1 MDKERKCLVYVHTNK
16 TNKKR
21 YVGITS
27 QANLKLRSKN
37 GKAYKGCPYFYRA
50 IEKYGWDNFDHEV
63 LVSNLTETEAKEMER
78 FYIELF
84 RTTNLMFGYNID
96 SGGGMPVRMSPEGRQ
111 SMIVAISG
119 ANAPR
124 ARPVVVFDSNGN
136 KINEFG
142 CIVDAERFYN
152 QQSLWGHINSRRG
165 TRGGMMFRFKDDV
178 GDIEKLPED
187 QIYKKFEQRLV
198 RDENSWHSTPVTIF
212 DAKTGERVADFACI
226 KHANEF
232 IGANTSS
239 ALRGKSKTV
248 GGYICRY
255 SSEVV
260 GVDKLHES
268 ELPVTKTTG
277 KEVHQFDYMGNLIGI
292 YPSAREAERQTGI
305 SAKNIFQCVN
315 HKSHS
320 AGGFV
325 WRFATDKS
333 PFVAP
338 KKSWETMR
346 EKGYASAI
354 PVDQIDLLTGNI
366 VATYSSIGE
375 AARATGTYKTSIKKI
390 IDKVG
395 NNRSAAGFG
404 WQYHKPS

>member
-1 MDKERKCLVYVHTNK
+1 MDEERKWLVYVHTNK

-27 QANLKLRSKN
+27 QANLKRRSKN
-37 GKAYKGCPYFYRA
+37 GKAYKGCIYFYRA
-50 IEKYGWDNFDHEV
+50 IEKYGWNNFDHEV
-63 LVSNLTETEAKEMER
+63 LVSNLTEIEAKEMER

-96 SGGGMPVRMSPEGRQ
+96 SGGGTPVRMSPEGRQ
-111 SMIVAISG
+111 SMIAAISG

-124 ARPVVVFDSNGN
+124 ARPVVVFDGNGN

-152 QQSLWGHINSRRG
+152 QKSLWGHINSRRG

-212 DAKTGERVADFACI
+212 DAKTGERVADFSCI
-226 KHANEF
+226 KHAKEA
-232 IGANTSS
+232 IGGDPSKN
-239 ALRGKSKTV
+239 LCGLSKTTN
-248 GGYICRY
+248 GYICRY
-255 SSEVV
+255 SRDVI
-260 GVDKLHES
+260 GVDKLPAE
-268 ELPVTKTTG
+268 ELPIKKPNG
-277 KEVHQFDYMGNLIGI
+277 KEIRQFDYMGNLIGV

-305 SAKNIFQCVN
+305 SFKTISLCAN
-315 HKSHS
+315 HKTQS

-325 WRFATDKS
+325 WRLTTDDT

-338 KKSWETMR
+338 KTNWETR
-346 EKGYASAI
+346 WENGVPSAI
-354 PVDQIDLLTGNI
+354 PVDQIDLLTGDVI
-366 VATYSSIGE
+366 ATYRSIGE
-375 AARATGTYKTSIKKI
+375 AAKATGTYITSIKKI

>member
-1 MDKERKCLVYVHTNK
+1 MDEERKWLVYVHTNK

-21 YVGITS
+21 YIGITS
-27 QANLKLRSKN
+27 QGSIEKRSRY
-37 GKAYKGCPYFYRA
+37 GHAYKHCSHFYRA
-50 IEKYGWDNFDHEV
+50 IKKYGWNNFDHEV
-63 LVSNLTETEAKEMER
+63 LASDLTEVEANTLER
-78 FYIELF
+78 FYIAVF
-84 RTTNLMFGYNID
+84 RATDPRFGYNAD
-96 SGGGMPVRMSPEGRQ
+96 PGGITSALSPEGRKT
-111 SMIVAISG
+111 MIEAISG
-119 ANAPR
+119 ANSPR
-124 ARPVVVFDSNGN
+124 AKPVVAFDSDGN

-142 CIVDAERFYN
+142 CIRDAEKFYGEK
-152 QQSLWGHINSRRG
+152 SIGGHINSRRG

-212 DAKTGERVADFACI
+212 DAKTGERVADFACA

-232 IGANTSS
+232 IGANTSN
-239 ALRGKSKTV
+239 ALRRKSKTV

-255 SSEVV
+255 SSEVI
-260 GVDKLHES
+260 GVNRLHES
-268 ELPVTKTTG
+268 ELPIIKTTG
-277 KEVHQFDYMGNLIGI
+277 KEVHQFDYIGNLIGV
-292 YPSAREAERQTGI
+292 YPSTQEAERQTGI
-305 SAKNIFQCVN
+305 SFKTISLCAN
-315 HKSHS
+315 HKTQS

-333 PFVAP
+333 TFVVP

-354 PVDQIDLLTGNI
+354 PVDQIDLLTGDVI
-366 VATYSSIGE
+366 ATYRSIGE
-375 AARATGTYKTSIKKI
+375 AARATGTYITSIKKI

>member
-27 QANLKLRSKN
+27 QANLKRRSKN

-96 SGGGMPVRMSPEGRQ
+96 SGGGMPIRMSPEGRQ
-111 SMIVAISG
+111 SMIAAISG

-124 ARPVVVFDSNGN
+124 ARPVVVFDGNGN

-152 QQSLWGHINSRRG
+152 QKSLWGHINSRRG

-212 DAKTGERVADFACI
+212 DAKTGERVADFSCI
-226 KHANEF
+226 KHAKEA
-232 IGANTSS
+232 IGGDPSKN
-239 ALRGKSKTV
+239 LCGLSKTTN
-248 GGYICRY
+248 GYICRY
-255 SSEVV
+255 SIDVI
-260 GVDKLHES
+260 GVDKLPAE
-268 ELPVTKTTG
+268 ELPTKKPNG
-277 KEVHQFDYMGNLIGI
+277 KEIRQFDYMGNLIGV
-292 YPSAREAERQTGI
+292 YPSAREAERQTGVSFKTI
-305 SAKNIFQCVN
+305 SLCAN
-315 HKSHS
+315 HKTQS

-325 WRFATDKS
+325 WRLATDKT
-333 PFVAP
+333 PFVVP
-338 KKSWETMR
+338 KTAQETRR
-346 EKGYASAI
+346 EKGYASAT